1 LKALD
6 AGLWRYCEMTI
17 RIRNT
22 CCSRAPRP
30 AGHGLLAVFLL
41 AGLALSAVA
50 SAEKSPQDWAL
61 IRLDYARQEK
71 VAQLRSLCD
80 RLHALARQ
88 AATDPFVVACF
99 DINLQ
104 YFEATEKGPVP
115 KGLVERVAQLRD
127 GFNGYYIQ
135 NYFAF
140 YDILF
145 VNTQG
150 DIFYTIRKES
160 DLDTNLAQAGPA
172 GSALDRCL
180 RTVPQDEAFVDFHHY
195 RPSCKPAAFFVEP
208 MHKDGVHVGWIVLQC
223 AINKV
228 NTLLAWTDDLGQT
241 GETFLVNQEGYMLTE
256 SNFEGA
262 STILKKRLDDRNVQ
276 AKFTEKQGH
285 RTVTDYRGRTAL
297 TSFEVVE
304 FLGTQW
310 LVVAKMDTDEIATEH
325 YLQHRRYYADKLLA
339 YLRAAPIAP
348 LRDVAPRAARETL
361 RIDMDE
367 FLKADNGERLHTF
380 GVSTC
385 TGVLAT
391 CPGRFAYLA
400 HISPKDK
407 VYGSDGTNLLGPMV
421 KRIKGFD
428 IYRCERRR
436 VVFVVVATH
445 LNALLAIVDKLVEEG
460 FLLSQIKV
468 MYNPHA
474 ESATISYDC
483 PQNDLVVTWRAAG
496 SPNDKRVHVMEDAA
510 NVGEIIQRVMNA
522 EDEVTLMDNASHA
535 TRTTPT
541 GRSNT
546 THTTVTGEEGGPD
559 MCRRDTF

>member
-1 LKALD
+1 MRAKNRWSSLAL
-6 AGLWRYCEMTI
+6 GFHTR
-17 RIRNT
+17 
-22 CCSRAPRP
+22 
-30 AGHGLLAVFLL
+30 GFL
-41 AGLALSAVA
+41 AGLLLVEMAFSSLAW
-50 SAEKSPQDWAL
+50 AEKSPHDWAL

-88 AATDPFVVACF
+88 AADDPFVVACF

-104 YFEATEKGPVP
+104 YFEATAKGPVP
-115 KGLVERVAQLRD
+115 DRLAERVTELRE
-127 GFNGYYIQ
+127 GFNSYYIQ

-150 DIFYTIRKES
+150 EIFYTIRKES
-160 DLDTNLAQAGPA
+160 DLHTQAAQVEPTANALA
-172 GSALDRCL
+172 RCL
-180 RTVPQDEAFVDFHHY
+180 KTTPRDETFLDFHHY
-195 RPSCKPAAFFVEP
+195 RPSSKPAAFFVEP
-208 MHKDGVHVGWIVLQC
+208 VHKDDTLAGWVVLQC

-228 NTLLAWTDDLGQT
+228 NALLAWTDDLGQT

-276 AKFTEKQGH
+276 TKFAERQGH
-285 RTVTDYRGRTAL
+285 RVVTDYRGRTAL

-304 FLGTQW
+304 FLGTPW
-310 LVVAKMDTDEIATEH
+310 LVVAKMDTDEIVTEH
-325 YLQHRRYYADKLLA
+325 YLQHGRYYADKLLA
-339 YLRAAPIAP
+339 YLYAAPVPP
-348 LRDVAPRAARETL
+348 LRDLVPPPARETL

-367 FLKADNGERLHTF
+367 FLKAENGERLHTF

-385 TGVLAT
+385 TGVLAAY
-391 CPGRFAYLA
+391 PGRFAYLA

-407 VYGSDGTNLLGPMV
+407 VYGSDGTNLLGPMI
-421 KRIKGFD
+421 KRIKTFD

-468 MYNPHA
+468 IYNSTA
-474 ESATISYDC
+474 ASATISYDC
-483 PQNDLVVTWRAAG
+483 PQNRLVVTWRSAET
-496 SPNDKRVHVMEDAA
+496 PNDKHAHILEDAA
-510 NVGEIIQRVMNA
+510 SVGEIIERVMNT
-522 EDEVTLMDNASHA
+522 EDEAAMGDNASLSTQ
-535 TRTTPT
+535 TRLTET
-541 GRSNT
+541 SN
-546 THTTVTGEEGGPD
+546 VTQITLTREEGGPET
-559 MCRRDTF
+559 CGRSVL